1 MIIVIFSE
9 SFALYFCDIKSKQM
23 KTTLKLMIVLFVTLL
38 VSCGGKEEKKKE
50 PISYGRKEVP
60 VKKDTPKEK
69 ATPASK
75 RIDLTNKG
83 VGPIKS
89 VTLASEIDQAMAT
102 HGEDVYKKMCTA
114 CHRADKKFIG
124 PAPTGILERRSPE
137 WIMNMIL
144 NPEQMVKE
152 DPLAKELLMEFNGSP
167 MANQNLSEKDARA
180 VLEYFRTL

>member
-1 MIIVIFSE
+1 M
-9 SFALYFCDIKSKQM
+9 
-23 KTTLKLMIVLFVTLL
+23 VLFVTLL

-50 PISYGRKEVP
+50 GFSYQ
-60 VKKDTPKEK
+60 KKTTTEKTTTPKAEK
-69 ATPASK
+69 VPASK
-75 RIDLTNKG
+75 KIDLANKG
-83 VGPIKS
+83 IGPISS
-89 VTLASEIDQAMAT
+89 VTLDAEVDQKMAT
-102 HGEDVYKKMCTA
+102 HGAEVYKKMCTA

-124 PAPTGILERRSPE
+124 PAPVGILERRSPE

-167 MANQNLSEKDARA
+167 MANQNLSKEDARA